1 MVNSTLT
8 PEQSP
13 AVPST
18 TGVTADELFAAA
30 FAVPR
35 DARSA
40 AYKAGALAALR
51 FRIEGRRIPTLYA
64 PASVED
70 DAYHAGAAEGH
81 AIWRKAQ
88 AGLAGA
94 A

>member
-1 MVNSTLT
+1 M
-8 PEQSP
+8 
-13 AVPST
+13 PST
-18 TGVTADELFAAA
+18 TTPKQTLAVQLTPCAAADELFAAA

-35 DARSA
+35 DSRSA

-51 FRIEGRRIPTLYA
+51 FRIEGRRIPTLYD
-64 PASVED
+64 PASAED

-88 AGLAGA
+88 AEAAGA